1 MRAPDPDPPDPVVAA
16 ARAEFVRVARSFWL
30 IPEIIPA
37 VRRDDVALLHAF
49 CRRVDDAADE
59 GAGGAPELDR
69 LEAELTGRAPPRALV
84 ERLRPRLA
92 AMGLGTEPLEL
103 LIAGVRSD
111 LGPVRMADDDALVRY
126 CYQVSSTV
134 GLMLC
139 AALGVAPAGWDRA
152 VDLGI
157 ALQLSDILA
166 DVPDDAARGRVYL
179 PASRLARAGL
189 SPGDVLAGVRPDD
202 PRLAAVRAGVAALA
216 DRYYAS
222 AREGMRWVPLRYRHG
237 VMLLA
242 EVWAA
247 HGRARPAARRAG
259 GFVAL
264 GAGGKVGAL
273 LRVMVRALTPGV
285 LGIRRPAPRDPA
297 LHRALPAWPGTAGAG
312 RPGGLGRRG

>member
-1 MRAPDPDPPDPVVAA
+1 VAA

-37 VRRDDVALLHAF
+37 ARRDDVGLLHAF
-49 CRRVDDAADE
+49 CRLVDDAADE
-59 GAGGAPELDR
+59 GAGGAPELER
-69 LEAELTGRAPPRALV
+69 LEAEVTGRAPPRALV

-92 AMGLGTEPLEL
+92 EMGLSTEPLEL
-103 LIAGVRSD
+103 LIAGVRGD
-111 LGPVRMADDDALVRY
+111 LGPVRVADDDALVRY

-139 AALGVAPAGWDRA
+139 AALGVSAEGWDRA

-166 DVPDDAARGRVYL
+166 DVTDDAARGRVYL
-179 PASRLARAGL
+179 PAVRLARDGL
-189 SPGDVLAGVRPDD
+189 RPADVLAGMDPGD
-202 PRLAAVRAGVAALA
+202 PRLAAVLAGVAELA

-237 VMLLA
+237 VLLLA
-242 EVWAA
+242 EVWSA
-247 HGRARPAARRAG
+247 HGRASPAARRTG

-264 GAGGKVGAL
+264 GAGAKAAAL
-273 LRVMVRALTPGV
+273 LRVVGWALTPGV
-285 LGIRRPAPRDPA
+285 LGVRPPAPRDPA
-297 LHRALPAWPGTAGAG
+297 LHRALPGWPGTAGSA
-312 RPGGLGRRG
+312 

>member
-1 MRAPDPDPPDPVVAA
+1 MPGSRDPVVAA

-37 VRRDDVALLHAF
+37 ARRDDVSLLHAF
-49 CRRVDDAADE
+49 CRSVDDAADE

-69 LEAELTGRAPPRALV
+69 LEAELAGRAPPRAMV

-92 AMGLGTEPLEL
+92 AMGLGTQPLEL
-103 LIAGVRSD
+103 LIAGVRGD
-111 LGPVRMADDDALVRY
+111 LGLVRMADDDALVRY

-139 AALGVAPAGWDRA
+139 AALGVPAEGWDRA
-152 VDLGI
+152 VDLGV
-157 ALQLSDILA
+157 ALQLSDVLA
-166 DVPDDAARGRVYL
+166 DVADDAARDRVYL
-179 PASRLARAGL
+179 PATRLAREGL
-189 SPGDVLAGVRPDD
+189 RPDDVLAGVDPGD

-216 DRYYAS
+216 DRYYTS

-247 HGRARPAARRAG
+247 HGRTRPAARTSG

-264 GAGGKVGAL
+264 GAAAKAAAL
-273 LRVMVRALTPGV
+273 LRVAARALTPGV
-285 LGIRRPAPRDPA
+285 LGIRPPARRDPD
-297 LHRALPAWPGTAGAG
+297 LHRALPGWPGTAGAA
-312 RPGGLGRRG
+312 

>member
-1 MRAPDPDPPDPVVAA
+1 MDPVVAA

-37 VRRDDVALLHAF
+37 ARRDDVGLLHAV
-49 CRRVDDAADE
+49 CRLVDDAADE
-59 GAGGAPELDR
+59 AKGGAPELDR

-92 AMGLGTEPLEL
+92 ALGLGTEPLQL
-103 LIAGVRSD
+103 LIAGVRGD
-111 LGPVRMADDDALVRY
+111 LGPVRVPDDDALVRY
-126 CYQVSSTV
+126 SYQVSSTV

-139 AALGVAPAGWDRA
+139 AALGVAPEGWDRA
-152 VDLGI
+152 VDLGV

-166 DVPDDAARGRVYL
+166 DVADDAARGRVYL
-179 PASRLARAGL
+179 PAERLARAGL
-189 SPGDVLAGVRPDD
+189 RAEDVLAGLDPGD

-237 VMLLA
+237 VLLLA

-247 HGRARPAARRAG
+247 HGRAHLTARRAG
-259 GFVAL
+259 DFVAL
-264 GAGGKVGAL
+264 GAGAKAAAL
-273 LRVMVRALTPGV
+273 LRVAGRALTPGV
-285 LGIRRPAPRDPA
+285 LGIRPPAPRDPA
-297 LHRALPAWPGTAGAG
+297 LHRPLPGWPGTAGSA
-312 RPGGLGRRG
+312 

>member
-1 MRAPDPDPPDPVVAA
+1 Q
-16 ARAEFVRVARSFWL
+16 
-30 IPEIIPA
+30 
-37 VRRDDVALLHAF
+37 
-49 CRRVDDAADE
+49 
-59 GAGGAPELDR
+59 
-69 LEAELTGRAPPRALV
+69 
-84 ERLRPRLA
+84 
-92 AMGLGTEPLEL
+92 PLEL

-111 LGPVRMADDDALVRY
+111 LAPVRIPDDDALVRY

-166 DVPDDAARGRVYL
+166 DVADDAARGRVYL
-179 PASRLARAGL
+179 PASRLAREGL
-189 SPGDVLAGVRPDD
+189 SPGDVLAGMDPDD

-264 GAGGKVGAL
+264 GVGAKAGAL
-273 LRVMVRALTPGV
+273 LRVAARALTPGV
-285 LGIRRPAPRDPA
+285 LGLRPPGPRDPA
-297 LHRALPAWPGTAGAG
+297 LHRALPGWPGAAGAA
-312 RPGGLGRRG
+312 